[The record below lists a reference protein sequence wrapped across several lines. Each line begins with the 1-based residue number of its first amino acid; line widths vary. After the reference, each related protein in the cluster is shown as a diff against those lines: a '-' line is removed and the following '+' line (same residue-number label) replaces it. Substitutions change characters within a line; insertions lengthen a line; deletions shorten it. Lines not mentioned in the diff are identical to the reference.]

1 MFPTFWLWLPLCGY
15 VCHILSIIATLLPCF
30 PLFDYD
36 CHSVGMCTF
45 ATNVHL
51 PQMYVWPNVHL
62 HQMYIHFQ
70 CTFVMNV
77 HSFSNVHLAQCT
89 SFESIEFFN
98 TPEPER
104 PWSTDVEKGFV
115 WTTVGHESVN
125 PKASGKHY
133 KIVWCFLMTRPQLQ
147 PKGNE
152 ILIPQPDSGTDRPSY
167 RHGNVKW
174 AWDVHPSSGKSCL
187 FCISRRGPGIP
198 SRREWV
204 LV

>member
-1 MFPTFWLWLPLCGY
+1 MY
-15 VCHILSIIATLLPCF
+15 ICF
-30 PLFDYD
+30 DFK
-36 CHSVGMCTF
+36 CTF
-45 ATNVHL
+45 ILTS
-51 PQMYVWPNVHL
+51 
-62 HQMYIHFQ
+62 
-70 CTFVMNV
+70 NV
-77 HSFSNVHLAQCT
+77 HSFWLWMYIYFDCIGRMYICFDFKCTFVLTALGKCTFVLTALGKCTFVLTALGECIFVLNVHLAQCT

-104 PWSTDVEKGFV
+104 PWKTDVEKGFV
-115 WTTVGHESVN
+115 WTNVGHESVD

-133 KIVWCFLMTRPQLQ
+133 KIVWCFLMTRPQHQ

-152 ILIPQPDSGTDRPSY
+152 VLFPQLDSGTDWPSY
-167 RHGNVKW
+167 WHGNVKW
-174 AWDVHPSSGKSCL
+174 AWDFHPSSGKSCL